1 MLAAGMPPSITET
14 EHAFLGRYELLYL
27 LGQGGMGEVHL
38 ARLSGAAGFEKLYII
53 KTILPQMNADPQ
65 FIARFHHEAKV
76 LVQLNHSN
84 IAQVADMGEVDRTL
98 FMAIEYVPGVD
109 LSRVMERAR
118 SAGAPLPIPVAL
130 NVGQRVCEA
139 LGYAHRKTGPD
150 GTALGIVHRD
160 VSPQNVMVSY
170 EGEVKVIDFG
180 LAKSSA
186 RSKATLPSTV
196 MGKLGYMSPEQAKGE
211 PVDHRSDIY
220 SAGIVVWELLAGRPL
235 FNGSTMGEMV
245 AQMMHPQ
252 VPLLRSVR
260 PDVSAKLEQAV
271 GTALMVAP
279 EARYQRSADFA
290 HALNELAV
298 REGLSIG
305 SEDVGTYVRTV
316 CPDEYASERKLRSRL
331 SEIRRRDAAVA
342 GELRPP
348 EVGTPT
354 SKSTPMP
361 AEVLNVTRA
370 TPKPTHLSRPPEEL
384 ALTQAPGSG
393 PAPIQLR
400 QSATVPVAAVGPRSE
415 LGLSVELPRR
425 SKGPIVAAV
434 GALVVLLGG
443 GGFAAWRML
452 DEGQGD
458 KPRPQD
464 APPKVAEVVPA
475 DKAKDPDTE
484 APKAQ
489 GELPPVKRID
499 FSGEAFKVITKDDE
513 LRLVLGPGVRLRE
526 GDAVKLLGPP
536 IDGTKQRDFYGLA
549 AVEQVK
555 GSLVTLLSEREPAA
569 LPRVLFA
576 ARDDSGRKVQ
586 VAKHPPTKVDPS
598 VAAEPGQK
606 IGGDGPRPELTKV
619 DTKVTPTLPEPAKVE
634 PVKPVEVARVDPV
647 RPPEPEQPAAELPGP
662 RGGLKVRLVLRTF
675 AIGDYVA
682 VQNRENQSLSGCL
695 IILPG
700 GFAYQYRA
708 RDFIRSNSEETVL
721 QSSFSKYGWVGWNAA
736 DRQKVESS
744 LRGNTAYI
752 GCNEGVGYVEFTR
765 KK

>member
-1 MLAAGMPPSITET
+1 MPPTMTET

-76 LVQLNHSN
+76 LVLLNHSN

-139 LGYAHRKTGPD
+139 LGYAHRKAGPD
-150 GTALGIVHRD
+150 GAALGIVHRD

-196 MGKLGYMSPEQAKGE
+196 MGKLGYMSPEQARGE
-211 PVDHRSDIY
+211 AVDHRSDIY

-235 FNGSTMGEMV
+235 FTGATMGEMV
-245 AQMMHPQ
+245 AQMMNPQ

-260 PDVSAKLEQAV
+260 PEVSAKLEQVV

-279 EARYQRSADFA
+279 DARYQRCADFA

-305 SEDVGTYVRTV
+305 SEDVGTYVRSV
-316 CPDEYASERKLRSRL
+316 CPDEYDSERKLRSRL
-331 SEIRRRDAAVA
+331 SEIRRRDAGQAVDH
-342 GELRPP
+342 RPP
-348 EVGTPT
+348 EVGGPT

-361 AEVLNVTRA
+361 AEVLNPTRA
-370 TPKPTHLSRPPEEL
+370 TPRPTHLSRPPEEL

-393 PAPIQLR
+393 GAPIQLR
-400 QSATVPVAAVGPRSE
+400 QSATVPVAAMGPRSE

-425 SKGPIVAAV
+425 SKGPIIAAV
-434 GALVVLLGG
+434 GALVILLGG
-443 GGFAAWRML
+443 GGFAAWKISG
-452 DEGQGD
+452 DGAGQ
-458 KPRPQD
+458 KPPD
-464 APPKVAEVVPA
+464 PPTTLAEEVP
-475 DKAKDPDTE
+475 DKAKDPGE
-484 APKAQ
+484 EVAKPQ
-489 GELPPVKRID
+489 GELPPLKRID

-513 LRLVLGPGVRLRE
+513 LRMVLGPGVRFRE
-526 GDAVKLLGPP
+526 GDAVKLIGPP
-536 IDGTKQRDFYGLA
+536 LEGLKQRDFYGLA

-555 GSLVTLLSEREPAA
+555 GSLVTLLSEREPAT

-586 VAKHPPTKVDPS
+586 VVKHAPTAKVEP
-598 VAAEPGQK
+598 VALAEPGQK
-606 IGGDGPRPELTKV
+606 VGGDGQRPELTKV
-619 DTKVTPTLPEPAKVE
+619 DTKPTPALPEPAKVE
-634 PVKPVEVARVDPV
+634 PVKPVDVARVDPV
-647 RPPEPEQPAAELPGP
+647 RAPEPEQPAPEVPVRA
-662 RGGLKVRLVLRTF
+662 GLKVRLVMRSF

-682 VQNRENQSLSGCL
+682 IQNHENQSLSGCL

-700 GFAYQYRA
+700 GFGYQYRA
-708 RDFIRSNSEETVL
+708 REFIRSNSEETVL
-721 QSSFSKYGWVGWNAA
+721 HSSFSKYGWVGWNVA
-736 DRQKVESS
+736 DRQKVESNLKGS
-744 LRGNTAYI
+744 TAYI